1 MKRKIFL
8 TSVITILVCL
18 CIITGA
24 TFALFTSKDTVN
36 ITVAAGQVQVIAS
49 MSVDSVRTTF
59 VDYQDTTYEKSSP
72 SYYDGGNPVY
82 YFENMGTA
90 TLKGGRVLTLDRVT
104 PGDEVNLHVNIENKS
119 NVAIKYIVVA
129 TVSSNSSQQYPLDD
143 YLEVYVDNAKVGSSG
158 KTYVPSNWK
167 TVEPYSG
174 INNIPVQVWLP
185 DDIGGSS
192 VDDNLYQNATA
203 EITFT
208 VYAIQANVTNQDAY
222 NEFGIAA
229 PVVNP

>member
-1 MKRKIFL
+1 M
-8 TSVITILVCL
+8 ITILVCL

-49 MSVDSVRTTF
+49 MSIDTVRTTF
-59 VDYQDTTYEKSSP
+59 KTYTDSTYSISTPTK
-72 SYYDGGNPVY
+72 YDSDNNPVY
-82 YFENMGTA
+82 NFENAGTA

-167 TVEPYSG
+167 TVDPYSG
-174 INNIPVQVWLP
+174 ITSIPVQVWLP